1 MASLVLEQI
10 NSCLFYR
17 QGQVQVLQRGQGG
30 VAVGSAAAPQREKEK
45 QREKNTER
53 VEFLCT
59 GKPRIYPFKVKAT
72 STHTDAHAGQ
82 NRHVQMPYYWDVG
95 PGPW

>member
-1 MASLVLEQI
+1 M
-10 NSCLFYR
+10 
-17 QGQVQVLQRGQGG
+17 
-30 VAVGSAAAPQREKEK
+30 GSGAAPQREKEK